1 MKRTSIYTWDG
12 LGQGLLRSIPA
23 LLCGALGGAIFVW
36 LRMPLAWML
45 GSMFVV
51 GAYALLARQHWPKPK
66 VDLRLRALMIVV
78 LGVMLGSAFTPHMLD
93 RWSEWLGLMGL
104 MLVYVPMATACCY
117 WIFRKLGGFDPTTA
131 YFAATPGGLQE
142 MTMVG
147 EAMGGHAGSIVLS
160 HTVRVFIVVMTIP
173 FYFRLIEGM
182 NVPSMPPGASFGSL
196 APDDAGLLVASG
208 LIGWILAR
216 RLRIPAAQLVGPML
230 CSAIVHLLGWSTAKP
245 PVEAV
250 AAAQIVVGASLGCRF
265 SGIPLPH
272 LLRVA
277 RLAAGSAVIMLGLAL
292 GMVLLFAE
300 PLKLSRESLTL
311 VLAPGG
317 LAEMSLVALALGVE
331 VALVS
336 SMHVFRIVVVVILAP
351 FFFRLLKVKS
361 APE

>member
-1 MKRTSIYTWDG
+1 MRPNIYTLDG
-12 LGQGLLRSIPA
+12 LGKGLLRSIPA
-23 LLCGALGGAIFVW
+23 LLCGAVGGAIFLT

-51 GAYALLARQHWPKPK
+51 GAYALLARQHWPKPA
-66 VDLRLRALMIVV
+66 VDMRLRALMIVV
-78 LGVMLGSAFTPHMLD
+78 LGVMLGSAFTPDMLN
-93 RWSEWLGLMGL
+93 RWTEWLGLMGL
-104 MLVYVPMATACCY
+104 MLVYVPLATACCY
-117 WIFRKLGGFDPTTA
+117 WIFRKLGGFDPATA

-147 EAMGGHAGSIVLS
+147 EAMGGNASQIILS

-182 NVPSMPPGASFGSL
+182 NVPPMPPGGSFQNL

-216 RLRIPAAQLVGPML
+216 RLRMPAAQLVGPML
-230 CSAIVHLLGWSTAKP
+230 CSAVVHLAGFSVAKP
-245 PVEAV
+245 PTEAV
-250 AAAQIVVGASLGCRF
+250 AVAQVVVGASLGCRF
-265 SGIPLPH
+265 AGIPLRT
-272 LLRVA
+272 LTRVA
-277 RLAAGSAVIMLGLAL
+277 RLAAGSSVIMLGLAL
-292 GMVLLFAE
+292 GLVMLFAA
-300 PLKLSRESLTL
+300 PLGLSRESLTL

-317 LAEMSLVALALGVE
+317 LAEMSLVALALHVE

-351 FFFRLLKVKS
+351 FFFRLLKVRS
-361 APE
+361 APK